1 MQIAGAVARQI
12 VARFDGARSTG
23 ILSFG
28 AIGKRDLQ
36 YKVQLLHPGETC
48 IRIYNLCVVGFGN
61 VGKAFVALL
70 RKKEQQLQERY
81 GLAWR
86 VTGVSSRRLG
96 WLVAPDGFTAGKL
109 LRDDFSEAQ
118 KATDVREWLRLA
130 KADAMFE
137 VSSLNAATGQPA
149 TGYLRAALASG
160 AHAITANKG
169 PVLHAWR
176 ELTALAAARNR
187 RFLHESAMMDG
198 VPIFSLFRETLP
210 AIEVHGFRG
219 VLNST
224 TTVVL
229 EAMAAGLSFDD
240 AVREAQRLGVAE
252 TDPSNDIDGI
262 DAAVKVVGLTT
273 VLMNGSLTL
282 QNVCRQGIRDIGA
295 EQLRDANSAGDVWR
309 LVARARRKNGA
320 ITASVAPERLKVN
333 DPLSTVRGTSLL
345 ISFETDIFPELIIG
359 ERDPGPQTTA
369 YGLLADF
376 LSAVRSV

>member
-1 MQIAGAVARQI
+1 MRNSPAVNLQSSCLPEP
-12 VARFDGARSTG
+12 V
-23 ILSFG
+23 
-28 AIGKRDLQ
+28 GKRDLQ
-36 YKVQLLHPGETC
+36 YKVQPLHPGETC
-48 IRIYNLCVVGFGN
+48 IRTYNLCVVGFGN

-70 RKKEQQLQERY
+70 RKKEPQLQERY
-81 GLAWR
+81 GIAWR

-96 WLVAPDGFTAGKL
+96 WLFAPDGFTAAKL
-109 LRDDFSEAQ
+109 LSEDFSEAR
-118 KATDVREWLRLA
+118 KATDVREWLRMS
-130 KADAMFE
+130 KAAAMFE
-137 VSSLNAATGQPA
+137 VSSLNAETGQPA
-149 TGYLRAALASG
+149 TDYLRAALEAG

-176 ELTALAAARNR
+176 ELTALAAARKR

-198 VPIFSLFRETLP
+198 VPVFSLFRETLP
-210 AIEVHGFRG
+210 AIEVTGFRG

-229 EAMAAGLSFDD
+229 DAMAGGLSFDD

-262 DAAVKVVGLTT
+262 DAAVKIVGLTT

-282 QNVCRQGIRDIGA
+282 PDVHRQGVRAIGA

-309 LVARARRKNGA
+309 LVARARRKSGA
-320 ITASVAPERLKVN
+320 ITASVAPERLQAG

-359 ERDPGPQTTA
+359 ERDPGPQATA

-376 LSAVRSV
+376 ISAVRSG